1 MHYLRDLHELDND
14 GRIAF
19 FLNIYNTLSLHMLIL
34 YHAQM
39 RDLSSLGMLTRWQ
52 RKVSYIIGGSVM
64 SGSSAGVKSPFI
76 KDLGG
81 ELSLY
86 EIEFSILRS
95 GLSAMRTN
103 EPEAQCSHEFSA
115 SDPRYP
121 LRVVAP
127 NLINFAICWN
137 TSSSPTIRVYT
148 RENLMNELR
157 TNTSSFCRARC
168 RLYTHSPP
176 KKVRS
181 IGCITSTT
189 TTTTTTIECT
199 CLSLPTETHLCIC
212 AGRAATTIRLVLL
225 GLWRHHRGAR
235 HLPQVLPTA

>member
-1 MHYLRDLHELDND
+1 LHYLRDLHELDND

-199 CLSLPTETHLCIC
+199 CLSLPT
-212 AGRAATTIRLVLL
+212 
-225 GLWRHHRGAR
+225 
-235 HLPQVLPTA
+235 